1 MGIGTLGVFAGS
13 TSGRTLYVELHMYY
27 VLFVP
32 PQYYTVWSFTANTG
46 DSYGPYYHHY
56 YM

>member
-46 DSYGPYYHHY
+46 DSYGSYYHHY